1 MYKTL
6 EYIKRKSNSVNLE
19 NVSNPVH
26 PTILY
31 KCQNERTHITQ
42 NFQRKS

>member
-1 MYKTL
+1 ML

-19 NVSNPVH
+19 NESNPVH

-42 NFQRKS
+42 NFQ

>member
-19 NVSNPVH
+19 NESNPVH

-31 KCQNERTHITQ
+31 K
-42 NFQRKS
+42 